1 MITELSEEKKN
12 DLREKFQEIAEND
25 KVQFYQLPDLMKNSG
40 VECTEA
46 ELQDLVNDEE
56 IDEKGRIN
64 CETFIKIVDKQL
76 RTTDSEEE
84 LLEVFKIFDKD
95 GSQLISTKKLLD
107 VFKKIDENIKEEE
120 VLQMMK
126 ECDID
131 KDGYLNFEEFCRMVK
146 NK

>member
-1 MITELSEEKKN
+1 MELSEEKKN
-12 DLREKFQEIAEND
+12 ILREKFNSVAEKG
-25 KVQFYQLPDLMKNSG
+25 KVQFANLFDLMNESG
-40 VECTEA
+40 AECTEA

-56 IDEKGRIN
+56 IDEKGRID

-76 RTTDSEEE
+76 KSTDSEEE
-84 LLEVFKIFDKD
+84 LREVFNIFDKD
-95 GSQLISTKKLLD
+95 GSKLLNAKKLLD

-131 KDGYLNFEEFCRMVK
+131 GDGYLNFKEFCRMVK

>member
-1 MITELSEEKKN
+1 MELSEEKKN
-12 DLREKFQEIAEND
+12 ILREKFNSVAEKG
-25 KVQFYQLPDLMKNSG
+25 KVQFANLFDLMNESG
-40 VECTEA
+40 AECTEA

-56 IDEKGRIN
+56 IDEKGRID
-64 CETFIKIVDKQL
+64 CETFIKIVNKQL
-76 RTTDSEEE
+76 KSTDSEEE
-84 LLEVFKIFDKD
+84 LREVFNIFDKD
-95 GSQLISTKKLLD
+95 GSKLLNAKKLLD

-131 KDGYLNFEEFCRMVK
+131 GDGYLNFKEFCRMVK

>member
-1 MITELSEEKKN
+1 MELSEEKKN
-12 DLREKFQEIAEND
+12 ILREKFNSVAEKG
-25 KVQFYQLPDLMKNSG
+25 KVQFANLFDLMNESG
-40 VECTEA
+40 AECTEA

-56 IDEKGRIN
+56 IDEKGRID

-76 RTTDSEEE
+76 KSTDSEEE
-84 LLEVFKIFDKD
+84 LREVFNIFDKD
-95 GSQLISTKKLLD
+95 GSKLISSKKLLD

-131 KDGYLNFEEFCRMVK
+131 GDGYLNFKEFCRMVK

>member
-1 MITELSEEKKN
+1 MELSEEKKN
-12 DLREKFQEIAEND
+12 ILREKFNSVAEKG
-25 KVQFYQLPDLMKNSG
+25 KVQFTNLFDLMNESG
-40 VECTEA
+40 AECTEA

-56 IDEKGRIN
+56 IDEKGRID
-64 CETFIKIVDKQL
+64 CETFIKIVNKQL
-76 RTTDSEEE
+76 KSTDSEEE
-84 LLEVFKIFDKD
+84 LREVFNIFDKD
-95 GSQLISTKKLLD
+95 GSKLLNAKKLLD

-131 KDGYLNFEEFCRMVK
+131 GDGYLNFKEFCRMVK

>member
-1 MITELSEEKKN
+1 MELSEEKKN
-12 DLREKFQEIAEND
+12 ILREKFNSVAEKG
-25 KVQFYQLPDLMKNSG
+25 KVQFANLFDLMNESG
-40 VECTEA
+40 AECTEA

-56 IDEKGRIN
+56 IDEKGRID

-76 RTTDSEEE
+76 KSTDSEEE
-84 LLEVFKIFDKD
+84 LREVFNIFDKD
-95 GSQLISTKKLLD
+95 GSKLLNSKKLLD

-131 KDGYLNFEEFCRMVK
+131 GDGYLNFKEFCRMVK

>member
-1 MITELSEEKKN
+1 MELSEEKKN
-12 DLREKFQEIAEND
+12 ILREKFNSVAEKG
-25 KVQFYQLPDLMKNSG
+25 KVQFTNLFDLMNESG
-40 VECTEA
+40 AECTEA

-56 IDEKGRIN
+56 IDEKGRID

-76 RTTDSEEE
+76 KSTDSEEE
-84 LLEVFKIFDKD
+84 LREVFNIFDKD
-95 GSQLISTKKLLD
+95 GSKLLNSKKLLD

-131 KDGYLNFEEFCRMVK
+131 GDGYLNFKEFCRMVK

>member
-1 MITELSEEKKN
+1 MELSEERKN
-12 DLREKFQEIAEND
+12 NLREKFELVANNG
-25 KVQFYQLPDLMKNSG
+25 KVQFAKLFDLMSEAG
-40 VECTEA
+40 AECTEA

-56 IDEKGRIN
+56 IDEKGRID
-64 CETFIKIVDKQL
+64 CETFIKIVNKQL
-76 RTTDSEEE
+76 ISTDTEEE
-84 LLEVFKIFDKD
+84 LREVFNIFDKD
-95 GSQLISTKKLLD
+95 GSKLLNSKKLLD

-131 KDGYLNFEEFCRMVK
+131 GDGYLNFKEFCRMVK

>member
-1 MITELSEEKKN
+1 MELSEERKN
-12 DLREKFQEIAEND
+12 TLREKFDSVANNG
-25 KVQFYQLPDLMKNSG
+25 KVQFAKLFDLMKEEG
-40 VECTEA
+40 AECTEA

-56 IDEKGRIN
+56 IDEKGRID
-64 CETFIKIVDKQL
+64 CETFIKIVNKQL
-76 RTTDSEEE
+76 SSSDTEEE
-84 LLEVFKIFDKD
+84 LREVFNIFDKD
-95 GSQLISTKKLLD
+95 GSKLISTKKLLD

-131 KDGYLNFEEFCRMVK
+131 GDGYLNFKEFCRMVK

>member
-1 MITELSEEKKN
+1 MELSEEKKN
-12 DLREKFQEIAEND
+12 ILREKFNSVAEKG
-25 KVQFYQLPDLMKNSG
+25 KVQFANLFDLMNDSG
-40 VECTEA
+40 AECTEA

-56 IDEKGRIN
+56 IDEKGRID
-64 CETFIKIVDKQL
+64 CETFIKIVNKQL
-76 RTTDSEEE
+76 KSTDSEEE
-84 LLEVFKIFDKD
+84 LREVFNIFDKD
-95 GSQLISTKKLLD
+95 GSKLLNAKKLLD

-131 KDGYLNFEEFCRMVK
+131 GDGYLNFKEFCRMVK

>member
-1 MITELSEEKKN
+1 MNE
-12 DLREKFQEIAEND
+12 
-25 KVQFYQLPDLMKNSG
+25 SG
-40 VECTEA
+40 AECTEA

-56 IDEKGRIN
+56 IDEKGRID

-76 RTTDSEEE
+76 KSTDSEEE
-84 LLEVFKIFDKD
+84 LREVFNIFDKD
-95 GSQLISTKKLLD
+95 GSKLLNSKKLLY

-131 KDGYLNFEEFCRMVK
+131 GDGYLNFKEFCRMVK

>member
-1 MITELSEEKKN
+1 MELSEEKKN
-12 DLREKFQEIAEND
+12 ILREKFNSVAEKG
-25 KVQFYQLPDLMKNSG
+25 KVQFTKLFDLMNESG
-40 VECTEA
+40 AECTEA

-56 IDEKGRIN
+56 IDEKGRID
-64 CETFIKIVDKQL
+64 CETFIKIVNKQL
-76 RTTDSEEE
+76 KSTDSEEE
-84 LLEVFKIFDKD
+84 LREVFNIFDKD
-95 GSQLISTKKLLD
+95 GSKLLNAKKLLD

-131 KDGYLNFEEFCRMVK
+131 GDGYLNFKEFCRMVK

>member
-1 MITELSEEKKN
+1 MELSEERKN
-12 DLREKFQEIAEND
+12 NLREKFDLAANNG
-25 KVQFYQLPDLMKNSG
+25 KVQFTQLFDLMKESG
-40 VECTEA
+40 AECTEA

-56 IDEKGRIN
+56 IDEKGRID
-64 CETFIKIVDKQL
+64 CETFIKIVNKQL
-76 RTTDSEEE
+76 SSPDSEEE
-84 LLEVFKIFDKD
+84 LREVFNIFDKD
-95 GSQLISTKKLLD
+95 GSKLISTKKLLD

-131 KDGYLNFEEFCRMVK
+131 GDGYLNFKEFCRMVK